1 MKNNIEIVLI
11 KKIDY
16 RFLYDLLK
24 NREPIENI
32 SHKKMPTYKQHTLF
46 INSKPYSR
54 WYIILYQKEKIG
66 TIYLSKLDEIG
77 VHLVE
82 QFMGKKLYKEIVSK
96 LMEKNPRKR
105 YLVNVGIKNKK
116 LSKLIE
122 SYGFNKIQTTFE
134 INSNRLK

>member
-32 SHKKMPTYKQHTLF
+32 SHKKMPTYKQHIQF
-46 INSKPYSR
+46 IKSKPYSR

-82 QFMGKKLYKEIVSK
+82 QFTGEKLYKEIISE
-96 LMEKNPRKR
+96 LMKKNHRRR
-105 YLVNVGIKNKK
+105 YLMNVGIKNKK